1 LPRYANHFSRDCPE
15 PRRERKAKAHLAT
28 ADEEEPALLLAVTC
42 GLTVITGSA
51 PVTEHVMLN
60 EEKSLAR
67 SNTRDGDCN
76 SAWYLDTGAS
86 NHMSGRRDAFSELDT
101 GVTGTVKFG
110 DGSSVQICGIGTIV
124 FTYRNGEHRT
134 LTEVYFIP
142 RLQSNIVSLGQ
153 LDAIDYEI
161 RIHKGFLRM
170 WDPDQKLM
178 ARVERS
184 KGRLYVLHLELSQ
197 PVCLSARSD
206 DMAWCWHARYG
217 HLHFD
222 ALRKLARDDMVCG
235 FPLIERIEQLCDGC
249 LVGKQKRSPFPQ

>member
-1 LPRYANHFSRDCPE
+1 LPRTTSG
-15 PRRERKAKAHLAT
+15 RKAKAHHAR

-51 PVTEHVMLN
+51 PVMEHVMLN

-76 SAWYLDTGAS
+76 NAWYLDTGVS

-101 GVTGTVKFG
+101 GMTGTVKFD
-110 DGSSVQICGIGTIV
+110 DGSSVQICGIDTIV

-142 RLQSNIVSLGQ
+142 PLQSNIISLDQ

-161 RIHKGFLRM
+161 HIHKGFLRM
-170 WDPDQKLM
+170 WDPNQKLL
-178 ARVERS
+178 AHVERS
-184 KGRLYVLHLELSQ
+184 QGRLYVLHLELSQ
-197 PVCLSARSD
+197 PDKGMDNRARQLSTPEAR
-206 DMAWCWHARYG
+206 
-217 HLHFD
+217 
-222 ALRKLARDDMVCG
+222 LARPDCNTSRNTSSCRM
-235 FPLIERIEQLCDGC
+235 PIL
-249 LVGKQKRSPFPQ
+249 